1 MWTYETSDEL
11 YHHGTKGQKWGI
23 RRYQNPDGS
32 LTEEGRKR
40 YSTYSE
46 RANKLQGR
54 IDKNSKKIYTLT
66 KEYSHSKQRQKLEIK
81 RQKLQ
86 RQHDRLEPKRKKI
99 QDNMLIYGKQPSK
112 RGQRQLKKAAKVD
125 AKLGKVNRQIIKGD
139 TKVSKLELQNTKYQ
153 HQIDKMVAKVSG
165 QRLRKLTPAQ
175 IEAGRAALL
184 KGLGDTSISELK
196 KRG

>member
-1 MWTYETSDEL
+1 MWEYSSHDEL
-11 YHHGTKGQKWGI
+11 YHYGTKGQKWGI

-32 LTEEGRKR
+32 LTEEGKKR
-40 YSTYSE
+40 YANYSE
-46 RANKLQGR
+46 RANKLQGQ